1 MAAAAADDNNADND
15 DPLITLEDPKTGEDP
30 KTDNNQNVS
39 YIYL

>member
-1 MAAAAADDNNADND
+1 MAAAAADDNNND